1 MPPSSP
7 FSSHA
12 TTVAKSVFLVF
23 IAIVFSSPD
32 LFIWKAP
39 NPNLLSPPTCSSPTS
54 SSPTVFSSSP
64 SIRYNVSS
72 ISPSKVYQ
80 LIGVIGHEKS
90 YEILCKTF
98 DHEAKAVLE
107 IQCSDR
113 DKLLHILA
121 LLKLDL
127 VQKKVLIFTNTID
140 TGFRLKL
147 FLEHFGIKSAVLNA
161 ELPVNSR
168 LHILE
173 AILYGS

>member
-1 MPPSSP
+1 MIEPPRFSIDVSYPTRPDSVPP
-7 FSSHA
+7 FSAA
-12 TTVAKSVFLVF
+12 TVVTVSSGMY
-23 IAIVFSSPD
+23 VFSKNLSEG
-32 LFIWKAP
+32 LF
-39 NPNLLSPPTCSSPTS
+39 L
-54 SSPTVFSSSP
+54 
-64 SIRYNVSS
+64 
-72 ISPSKVYQ
+72 Q
-80 LIGVIGHEKS
+80 IGVIGHEKS

-147 FLEHFGIKSAVLNA
+147 FLEHFGIKSSVLNA

-173 AILYGS
+173 FDVYWWSR